1 MTEQEIAFIE
11 ANIINFEAVALGFT
25 KNIDREI
32 LEEYASLYRKYVNK
46 DFNFNSWCGSCV
58 FDMLK
63 RIISTLRRNKV
74 YCKNS
79 TNQNQTMSKTKNLR
93 SRK

>member
-1 MTEQEIAFIE
+1 MTDQEITFIE

-25 KNIDREI
+25 KNIEREI
-32 LEEYASLYRKYVNK
+32 LEEYANLYRKYINK

-63 RIISTLRRNKV
+63 RLSAHYEGVKYIVKLNQSKPNDVQIKNMRR
-74 YCKNS
+74 
-79 TNQNQTMSKTKNLR
+79 
-93 SRK
+93 RK

>member
-1 MTEQEIAFIE
+1 MNEQEIAFIE

-32 LEEYASLYRKYVNK
+32 LEEYATLYRKYVNK

-63 RIISTLRRNKV
+63 RLSAHYEGIKYIAKLNQPKPNDV
-74 YCKNS
+74 KIKN
-79 TNQNQTMSKTKNLR
+79 MR
-93 SRK
+93 SRG

>member
-25 KNIDREI
+25 KNIERDI

-63 RIISTLRRNKV
+63 RLSAYYEGIKYIAKL
-74 YCKNS
+74 
-79 TNQNQTMSKTKNLR
+79 NQPKPNDVQTKNLR

>member
-1 MTEQEIAFIE
+1 MNEQEIAFIE

-25 KNIDREI
+25 KNIDRDI
-32 LEEYASLYRKYVNK
+32 LEEYATLYRKYVNK

-63 RIISTLRRNKV
+63 RLSAHYEGIKYIAKL
-74 YCKNS
+74 
-79 TNQNQTMSKTKNLR
+79 NQPKPNDVQIKNLR

>member
-25 KNIDREI
+25 KNIDRDV
-32 LEEYASLYRKYVNK
+32 LEKYASLYRKYVNK

-63 RIISTLRRNKV
+63 RLSAHYEGIKYIAKTQP
-74 YCKNS
+74 
-79 TNQNQTMSKTKNLR
+79 TKTKRCPN
-93 SRK
+93 

>member
-1 MTEQEIAFIE
+1 MTDQEIAFIE

-25 KNIDREI
+25 KNIEREV
-32 LEEYASLYRKYVNK
+32 LEEYANLYRIYVNK

-63 RIISTLRRNKV
+63 RLSAHYEGVKYIAKL
-74 YCKNS
+74 
-79 TNQNQTMSKTKNLR
+79 NQPKPNDVKTKNMR

>member
-1 MTEQEIAFIE
+1 MNEQEIAFIE

-25 KNIDREI
+25 KNIDREV
-32 LEEYASLYRKYVNK
+32 LEEYANLYRKYVNK

-63 RIISTLRRNKV
+63 RLSAHYEGIKYIAKL
-74 YCKNS
+74 
-79 TNQNQTMSKTKNLR
+79 NQPKPNDVQTKNLR

>member
-1 MTEQEIAFIE
+1 MTDQEIAFIE

-25 KNIDREI
+25 KNIEREI
-32 LEEYASLYRKYVNK
+32 LEEYANLYRKYINK

-63 RIISTLRRNKV
+63 RLSAHYEGVKYIAKLNQSKPNDVQIKNMRR
-74 YCKNS
+74 
-79 TNQNQTMSKTKNLR
+79 
-93 SRK
+93 RK

>member
-1 MTEQEIAFIE
+1 MNEQEIAFIE

-25 KNIDREI
+25 KNIDRDV
-32 LEEYASLYRKYVNK
+32 LEEYANLYRKYLNK
-46 DFNFNSWCGSCV
+46 DFSLNSWCGNCV

-63 RIISTLRRNKV
+63 RLSAHYEGIKYIAKL
-74 YCKNS
+74 
-79 TNQNQTMSKTKNLR
+79 NQPKPNDVQTKNLR

>member
-1 MTEQEIAFIE
+1 MTEQDLAFIE

-25 KNIDREI
+25 RNIDRDV
-32 LEEYASLYRKYVNK
+32 LEEYAVIYRKYLNK
-46 DFNFNSWCGSCV
+46 DFSLNSWCPNCV

-63 RIISTLRRNKV
+63 RLSAHYEGIKYIAKL
-74 YCKNS
+74 
-79 TNQNQTMSKTKNLR
+79 NQPKPNDVQTKNLR

>member
-1 MTEQEIAFIE
+1 MTEQDLAFLE

-25 KNIDREI
+25 RNIDRDV
-32 LEEYASLYRKYVNK
+32 LEEYAVIYRKYLNK
-46 DFNFNSWCGSCV
+46 DFILNSWCGNCV

-63 RIISTLRRNKV
+63 RLSAHYEGLKYIAKL
-74 YCKNS
+74 
-79 TNQNQTMSKTKNLR
+79 NQPKPNDVQTKNLR

>member
-1 MTEQEIAFIE
+1 MTEEEIAFIE

-25 KNIDREI
+25 KNIDRPI
-32 LEEYASLYRKYVNK
+32 LEEYANLYRKYVNK

-63 RIISTLRRNKV
+63 RLSAHYEGIKYIAKL
-74 YCKNS
+74 
-79 TNQNQTMSKTKNLR
+79 NQPNDVQTKNLR
-93 SRK
+93 RRK